1 MQTFQ
6 GVWPALVTPTA
17 RDGGVSVPV
26 LGDLVEYLL
35 GKHVDGFYVCGSTG
49 EGIYMRAT
57 QRELALETVLG
68 QVRGRVPVIAHV
80 GCVAL
85 GDTLGLARHAA
96 EAGAAG
102 VSSIL
107 PPFYGDQDSLVD
119 YFQALAGV
127 AAGLPVLS
135 YIFGG
140 PVDAVK
146 LMRELMRIP
155 NLAGTKYTG
164 PNMYEFSRIVGLRD
178 GGWTVFSGMDEQCV
192 FAAMSGS
199 SGNIGSTLNVM
210 PGVYRR
216 IRQACA
222 RGELEQA
229 VELQEQAN
237 QLTTVML
244 SAGFAGALREALRA
258 LGFDC
263 GEPRLPQRPLHEPE
277 RERAR
282 AQMEA
287 AGLRE
292 LAAL

>member
-6 GVWPALVTPTA
+6 GVWPALVTPA
-17 RDGGVSVPV
+17 AADGGVSVPV
-26 LGDLVEYLL
+26 LRDLVDYLL
-35 GKHVDGFYVCGSTG
+35 DKRVDGFYVCGSTG
-49 EGIYMRAT
+49 EGIFMPAA
-57 QRELALETVLG
+57 QRELALDTVLQ

-85 GDTLGLARHAA
+85 GDALRLARHAA

-107 PPFYGDQDSLVD
+107 PPYYQDQRSLAG
-119 YFQALAGV
+119 YFQALADV
-127 AAGLPVLS
+127 ASGLPVLS

-140 PVDAVK
+140 PVDAVE
-146 LMRELMRIP
+146 LLRELMRIP

-164 PNMYEFSRIVGLRD
+164 PNMYEFSRIVGLRED
-178 GGWTVFSGMDEQCV
+178 DWTVFSGMDEQCV

-216 IRQACA
+216 IRQACES
-222 RGELEQA
+222 GDLERA
-229 VELQEQAN
+229 GALQQQAN
-237 QLTTVML
+237 RLTTVLL
-244 SAGFAGALREALRA
+244 SAGFAGALREALRM

-263 GEPRLPQRPLHEPE
+263 GEPRLPQRPLQPAE
-277 RERAR
+277 RERVR
-282 AQMEA
+282 AQIDA
-287 AGLRE
+287 AGLRD
-292 LAAL
+292 LAAM